1 MPEMTE
7 PTLTIIFAWNP
18 GARMLQ
24 ATLPNGAQFW
34 VDTLHVNGKLGENLD
49 LFRRAAQPKSC
60 DYNITVVTPGRAAGT
75 DASYDHHQR
84 EAAKREERRRQQD
97 FLKGL
102 QVECEL

>member
-34 VDTLHVNGKLGENLD
+34 VDTLHVNGKLGENLGFD
-49 LFRRAAQPKSC
+49 KVGNAFGNGPVHGAQ
-60 DYNITVVTPGRAAGT
+60 
-75 DASYDHHQR
+75 
-84 EAAKREERRRQQD
+84 
-97 FLKGL
+97 
-102 QVECEL
+102 